1 MNLPTSSRRL
11 RDLAMVFAYVLA
23 PMWAAPAAEP
33 DIAVWEECIEKA
45 ARAVAERHAKQR
57 AASAKTEWKKI
68 SLAHPLLSDWILQ
81 DLGPETSALLTEPN
95 STISQLVEKARRDL
109 TRLGG
114 KPGNIGTNL
123 NGYLKLA
130 EERRRIR
137 VAATL
142 AKWGP
147 IAFTEGH
154 TYRMSF
160 IGYTEGLS
168 DARHERFFMPGARLS
183 VVDFCAG
190 SVFGKKRVLI
200 EDPQGMMRDVD
211 VSFQRDRL
219 LFAWKKSDRLDDYHL
234 YEYRLADGE
243 IRQLTSGLGRADYE
257 PIYLPDGDIVFT
269 STRPEQ
275 SVPCWWTEISN
286 LYRMRGD
293 GTFIRRL
300 AVDQVHALYPQLLA
314 DGRVTYTRWDYNDRG
329 QNFPH
334 PVFSMRPD
342 GQDQRAYYGGNSWFP
357 TSLLHTR
364 GIPGSQKAVSIA
376 AGHHTRQH
384 GKLVVL
390 DVSEGRDEGKG
401 MHFIAPRR
409 KVPYERVD
417 VAMQKGDLFRHP
429 YPFSE
434 EEFLVSFKPEGA
446 ERFGLYWMNAAGERE
461 LLHLDSELDVA
472 RMVPLGH
479 RPAVPVI
486 EDTVRYGEK
495 TAVYYVKDVYLGVGL
510 HGVPRGEAKSIR
522 VVRLDYRAAGVG
534 KTDNS
539 GEGGGSLNSAP
550 IAVGNGSW
558 DVKHILG
565 DVDIEED
572 GSARFEVPAMES
584 LYLQILDAR
593 GRVIQTS
600 RTWDTLLPGET
611 KGCVGCHDKANANFH
626 PYQEEATL
634 AWKKPIQKLRPFF
647 GPTRGFSFPKEIQPI
662 LDTKCISCHDGS
674 KPEVM
679 DLRGLPVDDATLNLR
694 KWTRSYLN
702 LVEATRSPNG
712 GYKANP
718 ENGWVTWI
726 SKMSR
731 PTEIPPY
738 FSGAARSPML
748 EMLDKGHQGVML
760 SEAEHARFAAWM
772 DLLVPFSGDYREG
785 NAWNERQH
793 AYYSYYEGKRAVT
806 TREDLANLMAY
817 LKIPADASTTALPAF
832 ARARY
837 REVPIAGPITA
848 DGKLAPAA
856 GGAVHMIDQ
865 IVLGVESSAGAEPVV
880 VHLRH
885 ARTNEVLGRTVIP
898 PGGNSPVL
906 VLAKPVRSDS
916 LRIEAEKSDDVAP
929 FLRVVSAQG
938 LGLEEIPIIDGF
950 HPFLDLAP

>member
-1 MNLPTSSRRL
+1 MTLIFNLRTRL
-11 RDLAMVFAYVLA
+11 LAGVISLGLGCVSALA
-23 PMWAAPAAEP
+23 AAEP
-33 DIAVWEECIEKA
+33 DFA
-45 ARAVAERHAKQR
+45 AWQEMIKTAQASIQELPAENHAE
-57 AASAKTEWKKI
+57 AAAGKWKEISA
-68 SLAHPLLSDWILQ
+68 SHPVPSDWVRQ
-81 DLGPETSALLTEPN
+81 DLGAEAFKLLTEGD
-95 STISQLVEKARRDL
+95 SSQTHLVKKAEDDL
-109 TRLGG
+109 RWLGSKVTAG
-114 KPGNIGTNL
+114 SVDL
-123 NGYLKLA
+123 DGYVALA
-130 EERRRIR
+130 TERRRAR
-137 VAATL
+137 MAATL
-142 AKWGP
+142 AKWGT

-168 DARHERFFMPGARLS
+168 DARHERFFVPGTRLA
-183 VVDFCAG
+183 VVEFPKG
-190 SVFGKKRVLI
+190 SVFANKRTLI
-200 EDPQGMMRDVD
+200 DDPHGMMRDVD
-211 VSFQRDRL
+211 ISFDRQRL

-234 YEYRLADGE
+234 YEHTLADGQT
-243 IRQLTSGLGRADYE
+243 RQITRGLGRADYE
-257 PIYLPDGDIVFT
+257 PIYLPDGDIIFT

-286 LYRMRGD
+286 LYRMRPD
-293 GTFIRRL
+293 GSFIRRL

-342 GQDQRAYYGGNSWFP
+342 GQDQRAFYGGNSWFP

-364 GIPGSQKAVSIA
+364 GIPGSHKAMSIA

-390 DVSEGRDEGKG
+390 DILEGRDEGKG

-409 KVPYERVD
+409 EVRYERVD

-434 EEFLVSFKPEGA
+434 EEFLISFKPEGG
-446 ERFGLYWMNAAGERE
+446 ERFGLYWMNADGERE
-461 LLHLDSELDVA
+461 LLHEDRDLDVA

-486 EDTVRYGEK
+486 EDLVRYGEK
-495 TAVYYVKDVYLGVGL
+495 TGVYYVKDVYLGVGL
-510 HGVPRGEAKSIR
+510 EGIPRGEAKSIR

-534 KTDNS
+534 KTDNG

-558 DVKHILG
+558 DVKQILG

-584 LYLQILDAR
+584 LYLQVLDAR
-593 GRVIQTS
+593 GRVIQTT
-600 RTWDTLLPGET
+600 RTWDTILPGET

-626 PYQEEATL
+626 PYAEENTI
-634 AWKKPIQKLRPFF
+634 AWKKPIQKIRPFL

-662 LDTKCISCHDGS
+662 LDAKCISCHDGS
-674 KPEVM
+674 KAEAM

-702 LVEATRSPNG
+702 LVEATRTKNG
-712 GYKANP
+712 GYEADP
-718 ENGWVTWI
+718 EKGMVTWI

-748 EMLDKGHQGVML
+748 EMLDKGHHGVVL
-760 SEAEHARFAAWM
+760 TDEEHARFAAWM

-793 AYYSYYEGKRAVT
+793 AYYSYYEGKRALT
-806 TREDLANLMAY
+806 SREEFADLLAY
-817 LKIPADASTTALPAF
+817 LGKPADAATNDVPAF
-832 ARARY
+832 AKAEF
-837 REVPIAGPITA
+837 REVLAGIAVGS
-848 DGKLAPAA
+848 DGKISPAST
-856 GGAVHMIDQ
+856 GGVKMIDRLILAVGQ
-865 IVLGVESSAGAEPVV
+865 SGSKKPLAVRV
-880 VHLRH
+880 RH
-885 ARTNEVLGRTVIP
+885 GRTDEVLGRTRIV
-898 PGGNSPVL
+898 PGENSPML
-906 VLAKPVRSDS
+906 LLAKPVRSDS
-916 LRIEAEKSDDVAP
+916 ILIKAEKPGSAALG
-929 FLRVVSAQG
+929 LRVVAAHG
-938 LGLEEIPIIDGF
+938 VAVEEVPVIDGF
-950 HPFLDLAP
+950 HPFLELAP

>member
-1 MNLPTSSRRL
+1 MNLPYFRRPRL
-11 RDLAMVFAYVLA
+11 LAWCLTLGLTCVSML
-23 PMWAAPAAEP
+23 PATEP
-33 DIAVWEECIEKA
+33 DFAGW
-45 ARAVAERHAKQR
+45 R
-57 AASAKTEWKKI
+57 AAIETAQASIRELSAEKRDEAGNAKWKEI
-68 SLAHPLLSDWILQ
+68 SASHPLPSDWVRQ
-81 DLGPETSALLTEPN
+81 DLGEEAAKLLTESEP
-95 STISQLVEKARRDL
+95 TLPRLVKKAEEDL
-109 TRLGG
+109 RRLGSKMEG
-114 KPGNIGTNL
+114 GQVDL
-123 NGYLKLA
+123 DVYVALA
-130 EERRRIR
+130 TERRRAR
-137 VAATL
+137 MAATL
-142 AKWGP
+142 AKWGS
-147 IAFTEGH
+147 ISFTEGH

-168 DARHERFFMPGARLS
+168 DARHERFFVPGARLA
-183 VVDFCAG
+183 VVDFAPG
-190 SVFGKKRVLI
+190 SVFGSKRTLI
-200 EDPQGMMRDVD
+200 DDPHGMMRDVD
-211 VSFQRDRL
+211 ISFNRERL

-234 YEYRLADGE
+234 YEYRLADGQ
-243 IRQLTSGLGRADYE
+243 IRQITRGLGRADYE
-257 PIYLPDGDIVFT
+257 PIYLPDGDIIFT

-286 LYRMRGD
+286 LYRMRPD
-293 GTFIRRL
+293 GSFIRRL

-329 QNFPH
+329 QNYPH

-342 GQDQRAYYGGNSWFP
+342 GQDQRAFYGGNSWFP

-364 GIPGSQKAVSIA
+364 GIPGSHKAMSIA

-390 DVSEGRDEGKG
+390 DILEGRDEGKG

-409 KVPYERVD
+409 EVPYERVD

-434 EEFLVSFKPEGA
+434 EEFLISFKPEGG
-446 ERFGLYWMNAAGERE
+446 ERFGLYWMNADGERE
-461 LLHLDSELDVA
+461 LLHEDRVLDVA

-479 RPAVPVI
+479 RPSVPVI
-486 EDTVRYGEK
+486 EDEVRYGEK

-510 HGVPRGEAKSIR
+510 QGIPRGEAKTIR

-534 KTDNS
+534 KTDNG
-539 GEGGGSLNSAP
+539 GEGGGSLNSGP

-558 DVKHILG
+558 DVKQILG

-584 LYLQILDAR
+584 IYLQVLDAR

-626 PYQEEATL
+626 PYAEESTI
-634 AWKKPIQKLRPFF
+634 AWKKPIQKIRPFL
-647 GPTRGFSFPKEIQPI
+647 GQTRGFSFPKEIQPI
-662 LDTKCISCHDGS
+662 LDAKCISCHDGS
-674 KPEVM
+674 KPEAM
-679 DLRGLPVDDATLNLR
+679 DLRGIPVDDATLNLR

-702 LVEATRSPNG
+702 LVEATRTPNG
-712 GYKANP
+712 GYKADP
-718 ENGWVTWI
+718 EKGMVTWI

-748 EMLDKGHQGVML
+748 EMLDKGHHEVVL
-760 SEAEHARFAAWM
+760 TDEEHARFAAWM

-785 NAWNERQH
+785 NAWEERQH

-806 TREDLANLMAY
+806 SREELADLLAY
-817 LKIPADASTTALPAF
+817 LKKPAAAAETEVPAF
-832 ARARY
+832 AKAEF
-837 REVPIAGPITA
+837 REVLAGIAVGP
-848 DGKLAPAA
+848 DGKISAETK
-856 GGAVHMIDQ
+856 GGVKMIDRL
-865 IVLGVESSAGAEPVV
+865 VLASGATGSNKPLAVR
-880 VHLRH
+880 LRH
-885 ARTNEVLGRTVIP
+885 ARTNEVLGRTTIP
-898 PGGNSPVL
+898 PGESSTL
-906 VLAKPVRSDS
+906 LLLAKPVRSDS
-916 LRIEAEKSDDVAP
+916 VRIELEKPEPETVG
-929 FLRVVSAQG
+929 LRVVSAHG
-938 LGLEEIPIIDGF
+938 VALEEVPVIDGF